1 MPRITHNLKR
11 VPKTRSTVKNPSMTT
26 LWYQ

>member
-1 MPRITHNLKR
+1 MLMPRITHNLKR
-11 VPKTRSTVKNPSMTT
+11 VPKTRSSMTT